1 MDVYDEV
8 DRRENDAG
16 ERGWGWLLGVPPRL
30 GAGGRPGAG
39 RSRARRSPRSDPHR
53 TAGPSFLI
61 PRAGAGGRFL
71 QRGAAVPDRG
81 AGRWRWVPG
90 PPLGLGMS
98 LVGTARPRVGVE
110 GGSPFP
116 WWVGRIGLA
125 ELYPSLRW
133 GHPEGAWGSPL
144 CRGPP
149 QGTLWGWGRSFPPAL
164 LGSAPS
170 PARWPRAR
178 ACVLPAPQPAGGGG
192 TAPPG
197 PQPIGV
203 GAPPTLPLPAVW
215 LTTQNHSTLVT
226 ERSAVPFLPV
236 NPEYSATRNQVS
248 PARRSDPPSHAWTPP
263 HCFYPPA
270 IPGPAE
276 VGQVQRPGVC
286 HSAHRYPG
294 GSQAPAAGEEPAQP
308 HG

>member
-1 MDVYDEV
+1 MCTTRWIGARTTRVS
-8 DRRENDAG
+8 
-16 ERGWGWLLGVPPRL
+16 
-30 GAGGRPGAG
+30 GAGGGCWVSPPGWVLAAVPAQGGAEPGAP
-39 RSRARRSPRSDPHR
+39 PRSDPHR

-178 ACVLPAPQPAGGGG
+178 ACVLPAPQPAGGGDG
-192 TAPPG
+192 TSGTPTHRGGCPPDTPPARSVADDAE
-197 PQPIGV
+197 PQHV
-203 GAPPTLPLPAVW
+203 GDRAQRRPLPP
-215 LTTQNHSTLVT
+215 
-226 ERSAVPFLPV
+226 R
-236 NPEYSATRNQVS
+236 
-248 PARRSDPPSHAWTPP
+248 
-263 HCFYPPA
+263 
-270 IPGPAE
+270 
-276 VGQVQRPGVC
+276 
-286 HSAHRYPG
+286 
-294 GSQAPAAGEEPAQP
+294 QP
-308 HG
+308 

>member
-1 MDVYDEV
+1 MWVRPV
-8 DRRENDAG
+8 LG
-16 ERGWGWLLGVPPRL
+16 SGWRGAALFRGGWVGLGSLSFTPRSDGGTQKGPGGHHCAEGPPRARC
-30 GAGGRPGAG
+30 GAGGG
-39 RSRARRSPRSDPHR
+39 RSLRPSWALLPALHAGPAPAPASCRPRS
-53 TAGPSFLI
+53 
-61 PRAGAGGRFL
+61 
-71 QRGAAVPDRG
+71 
-81 AGRWRWVPG
+81 
-90 PPLGLGMS
+90 
-98 LVGTARPRVGVE
+98 
-110 GGSPFP
+110 
-116 WWVGRIGLA
+116 
-125 ELYPSLRW
+125 
-133 GHPEGAWGSPL
+133 
-144 CRGPP
+144 
-149 QGTLWGWGRSFPPAL
+149 L
-164 LGSAPS
+164 L
-170 PARWPRAR
+170 
-178 ACVLPAPQPAGGGG
+178 GGG